1 MKKISNSQ
9 RKAFTLPPSQRLGKA
24 DLKQDCP
31 GFRCGCG
38 FSGVAA
44 VSPMAAPFGH
54 FAAGPGASPHGYTSI
69 LLLNLSPWPWENET
83 EGLEQTANSGSRRKT
98 TCWVWLSMIFL
109 EPEVYVAV
117 ADSLLSKQFI
127 KEQRTSSH
135 GRPGAD
141 KQPTLKERSSYVSC
155 GASR

>member
-9 RKAFTLPPSQRLGKA
+9 RKAFTLPHPKGSGKQIWNRIA
-24 DLKQDCP
+24 EAP
-31 GFRCGCG
+31 
-38 FSGVAA
+38 GVAA
-44 VSPMAAPFGH
+44 FSPMAAPFGH
-54 FAAGPGASPHGYTSI
+54 FTARPGASPHGYTSI
-69 LLLNLSPWPWENET
+69 LLLYLSPWPWGNET
-83 EGLEQTANSGSRRKT
+83 ESPEQTANSGNRRKT

-127 KEQRTSSH
+127 REQRTSSH
-135 GRPGAD
+135 GRPGAAYHR
-141 KQPTLKERSSYVSC
+141 QPTLKERSSYASC